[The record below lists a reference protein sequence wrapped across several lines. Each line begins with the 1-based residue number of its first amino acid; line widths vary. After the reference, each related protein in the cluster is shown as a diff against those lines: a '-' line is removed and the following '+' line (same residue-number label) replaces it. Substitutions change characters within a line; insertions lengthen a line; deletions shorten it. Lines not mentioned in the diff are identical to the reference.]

1 MRKLLLKL
9 LNAVD
14 RRENEFL
21 DELIELR
28 ENHIAHIYT
37 RLGVLEGKLSI
48 VLTVLA
54 IVASAV
60 IGQLVLDLIP
70 T

>member
-1 MRKLLLKL
+1 MLGILG
-9 LNAVD
+9 AVD
-14 RRENEFL
+14 KHEREVL